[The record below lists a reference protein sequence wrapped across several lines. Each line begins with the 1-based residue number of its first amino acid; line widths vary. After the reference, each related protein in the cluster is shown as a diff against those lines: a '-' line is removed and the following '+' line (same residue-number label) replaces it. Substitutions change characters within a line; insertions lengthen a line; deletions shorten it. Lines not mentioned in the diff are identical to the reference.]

1 MLRAMNWRDH
11 ARTTGTALKNWF
23 VAQCYDSLCVAVIW
37 LIGLLI
43 IKVPLAPFW
52 AVLAGM
58 LQFIPNFG
66 AMISVIGPAISGAL
80 SEDSMRFFYVLMLFA
95 VIMVV
100 DGLFLQPYLMRR
112 TAKVPFWASLV
123 VPLVMGIIIP
133 IWGVLLAPPLL
144 AVFYAFKR
152 KGLPAPVIKEK

>member
-1 MLRAMNWRDH
+1 MDWKQH
-11 ARTTGTALKNWF
+11 ARTTTTALKNWF
-23 VAQCYDSLCVAVIW
+23 VAQCYDSMCVAAIW
-37 LIGLLI
+37 LVGLLI
-43 IKVPLAPFW
+43 IRVPFAPLW
-52 AVLAGM
+52 AVLAGL

-66 AMISVIGPAISGAL
+66 AMVSVIGPAIAGAL

-123 VPLVMGIIIP
+123 VPIVLGIIIP
-133 IWGVLLAPPLL
+133 VWGVVLAPPLL
-144 AVFYAFKR
+144 AVVYAFKR
-152 KGLPAPVIKEK
+152 RNQQETSAAFNKEK